1 MNSKYSIWKILF
13 YSFSIVGII
22 GIIFVTTISFFFY
35 RSRVAQIIK
44 ERVVTLEVLSN
55 TIAGPSWTV
64 SNEWT
69 WYPGTIENIIQSVLK
84 TPGIKFVRIIDDEDK
99 TIKKSTDEKDLGKK
113 INDLPLF
120 GREVALRDGLYDN
133 KPIKELSI
141 KAKDGSNLWMG
152 VSFEETKKENLYST
166 VIVAFITIILFT
178 FTIIGTF
185 LLVRRIMIRPL
196 ILLMNSFEKLKNKEY
211 KTRLGNFVINEVNQ
225 VFDSFNYMAD
235 ELGKF
240 HANLENSKKF
250 LETQVEKRTKEL
262 KELTKKQ
269 EKIIE
274 ERTKDLKDKMV
285 DMERFQKFAV
295 GRELKMIE
303 LKNEI
308 KKIKNKKL

>member
-13 YSFSIVGII
+13 YSFSVVGII
-22 GIIFVTTISFFFY
+22 GIIFVTTVSFFFY

-69 WYPGTIENIIQSVLK
+69 WYPGTVENIIQSVLK

-99 TIKKSTDEKDLGKK
+99 TIKKSTDEKDLGIK
-113 INDLPLF
+113 INNLPLF

-166 VIVAFITIILFT
+166 MIVAFITIILFT

-196 ILLMNSFEKLKNKEY
+196 ILLMNAFEKLKNKEY
-211 KTRLGNFVINEVNQ
+211 KIRLGNFFINEVNR
-225 VFDSFNYMAD
+225 VFGSFDYMA
-235 ELGKF
+235 EKLGKF
-240 HANLENSKKF
+240 HENLENSKKF
-250 LETQVEKRTKEL
+250 LETKVEKRTKEL

-269 EKIIE
+269 EKTIE

>member
-1 MNSKYSIWKILF
+1 MG
-13 YSFSIVGII
+13 V
-22 GIIFVTTISFFFY
+22 IFVVTISFFFY
-35 RSRVAQIIK
+35 RSRVTQIIR
-44 ERVVTLEVLSN
+44 ERVVTLEVLAN

-64 SNEWT
+64 ANEWT

-99 TIKKSTDEKDLGKK
+99 TIKKSTDEKELGKK
-113 INDLPLF
+113 ISNLPVF
-120 GREVALRDGLYDN
+120 GREVALRDELYNN
-133 KPIKELSI
+133 KPIKGLSI

-166 VIVAFITIILFT
+166 AIVTLITIILFT

-196 ILLMNSFEKLKNKEY
+196 LLLMDSFEKLKNKEY
-211 KTRLGNFVINEVNQ
+211 KTRLGNFFINEVNQ
-225 VFDSFNYMAD
+225 VFGSFDYMAE

-250 LETQVEKRTKEL
+250 LETQVDKRTKEL
-262 KELTKKQ
+262 KELTQKQ

-274 ERTKDLKDKMV
+274 ERTRDLKDKMT

-295 GRELKMIE
+295 GRELKMVE

-308 KKIKNKKL
+308 KKIKNKKI